1 MYVPFSELTDEA
13 RVWVYAAN
21 RPFGPAELHPLLQG
35 LTTFVENWTA
45 HNKALKAS
53 FELIEN
59 QFIVLAVDEDQHQ
72 ASGCSID
79 KSVHFLQVIE
89 SEFGIELF
97 NRSLVY
103 YYAGEQLLTSNR
115 GNFDALVQT
124 GEVHGERTVVNT
136 LVFTKKELNEKF
148 RLPLRDSWHAKVFG
162 LTAV

>member
-1 MYVPFSELTDEA
+1 MYVPFAELSDEA

-35 LTTFVENWTA
+35 LTTFVESWTA

-97 NRSLVY
+97 NRTLVY
-103 YYAGEQLLTSNR
+103 YYAGEQLLTTNR
-115 GNFDALVQT
+115 SHFDSLMQK
-124 GEVHGERTVVNT
+124 GEVHGESTVINT
-136 LVFTKKELNEKF
+136 LVFSKKELKEKF
-148 RLPLRDSWHAKVFG
+148 RLPLHASWHAKVFG
-162 LTAV
+162 LATA